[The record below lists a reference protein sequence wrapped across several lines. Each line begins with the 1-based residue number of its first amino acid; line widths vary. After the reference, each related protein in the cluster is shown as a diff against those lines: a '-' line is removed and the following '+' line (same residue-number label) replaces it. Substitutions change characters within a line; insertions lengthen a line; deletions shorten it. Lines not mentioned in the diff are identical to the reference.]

1 MHSPSSPI
9 PHLCFSK
16 HLLDRFQF
24 LFLLNIL
31 LVPPSLLSILHLLLS
46 PSPSPLSPP
55 LSFPIPTLSF
65 QLVQGP
71 YSLPSPF
78 LLSPFPF
85 PSPLPPLPP
94 PLSHLPLQNKEIL
107 MKGWVALWQYWGIIE
122 HGAAERMESIKES
135 ANKRDG

>member
-85 PSPLPPLPP
+85 PSPFPLPP
-94 PLSHLPLQNKEIL
+94 FPFTTAKQKNTNE
-107 MKGWVALWQYWGIIE
+107 GVG
-122 HGAAERMESIKES
+122 
-135 ANKRDG
+135 